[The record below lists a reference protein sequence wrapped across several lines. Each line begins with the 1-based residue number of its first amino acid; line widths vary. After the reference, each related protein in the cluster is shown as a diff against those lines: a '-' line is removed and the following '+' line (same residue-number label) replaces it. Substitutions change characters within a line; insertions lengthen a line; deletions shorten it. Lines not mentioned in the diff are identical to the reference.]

1 MSQRNQNVE
10 LYEFGAFRVDLAERV
25 LTKGQ
30 QVIPLTPKAF
40 DTLAV
45 LVRHRGHIVEKDEL
59 LKEVWPDTFVE
70 EGVLAV
76 NVAAIRKALSDGEE
90 GRSYIETVP
99 RRGYRFIGEVRA
111 FEKSLEG
118 EAATQ
123 KSEQQKKSFTRHWG
137 LAAGLLALVLA
148 GFGWFIS
155 RPRPSSIPQSSSP
168 IPLTSYPGTEL
179 SPTFSPDGSQ
189 VAFSWDGER
198 QDNFDIYVKLVDRS
212 EAVRLTSH
220 SARDSCPAWSPDG
233 RHIAFVR
240 EGAIFL
246 ISPLGGAERKVADVQ
261 AHDIAW
267 TPDGKSLAV
276 SSGKFT
282 RRRLILLTVNT
293 GEVTELTTAALG
305 EEPVLGDVAPA
316 VSPDGLKLLFVRQ
329 TTSGIAALYLMPL
342 AGGEPRRL
350 TQGRAPFPG
359 VAWTAD
365 GRELVYAGL
374 VGDLMGL
381 WRGSLE
387 DPTGAAAKRIE
398 GVESGAFGPVISHS
412 ATRSPVR
419 LAYARPV
426 FDTNIWVR
434 ATTALSPPARKLVP
448 STRPDTHPQFS
459 PDGRRLAFT
468 SERSGGL
475 QIWVANSDSSN
486 LLQLTTLAK
495 GFINAPRWSPDGKV
509 IIFTYTQNNNQD
521 IYSVPADGGPLR
533 RVTSAPSREGR
544 PSWSR
549 DGRWIYFYSNR
560 TGRPEIWK
568 IPAHGGEEIQVTT
581 DGGHESFES
590 PNGKLLYYEDYG
602 VKGLR
607 SVSTEN
613 SPGTREGTVVLG
625 SVRPGYWAVTEK
637 GIYFV
642 ELDDK
647 SAAPQV
653 AYYYF
658 NVGTAVSIPP
668 PIKFYDFRTRKIT
681 QIGVIEKGVIR
692 GYPGFSVTWDGRY
705 MAWSQVDQG
714 ESDLMMIENFR

>member
-1 MSQRNQNVE
+1 M
-10 LYEFGAFRVDLAERV
+10 LFEFGPFRLDVAERE
-25 LTKGQ
+25 LTKSQ
-30 QVIPLTPKAF
+30 EVVPLTPKAF
-40 DTLAV
+40 DTLVA
-45 LVRHRGHIVEKDEL
+45 LLRNSGHVVEKEAL

-76 NVAAIRKALSDGEE
+76 NIVAIRKALSDGDE

-99 RRGYRFIGEVRA
+99 RRGYRFIEAVHSIEGISEDRAAAIEHPPRVNSWWVRV
-111 FEKSLEG
+111 
-118 EAATQ
+118 
-123 KSEQQKKSFTRHWG
+123 RWG
-137 LAAGLLALVLA
+137 LAVGSLALLGSLV
-148 GFGWFIS
+148 WFMS
-155 RPRPSSIPQSSSP
+155 RSRPSSTPLSFQP
-168 IPLTSYPGTEL
+168 IPLTAYPGTEL

-198 QDNFDIYVKLVDRS
+198 QNNFDIYVKLVDRS
-212 EAVRLTSH
+212 DAVRLTSH
-220 SARDSCPAWSPDG
+220 PARDSSPAWSPDG

-246 ISPLGGAERKVADVQ
+246 IPPLGGAERKVADAQ

-267 TPDGKSLAV
+267 TRDGKSLAV
-276 SSGKFT
+276 SSGKFN
-282 RRRLILLTVNT
+282 RRRLILLSVDS
-293 GEVTELTTAALG
+293 GDVKELTTAALG
-305 EEPVLGDVAPA
+305 EEPVLGDEAPA
-316 VSPDGLKLLFVRQ
+316 VSPDGLNLVFVRQ
-329 TTSGIAALYLMPL
+329 TTSGIAALYLMAL

-350 TQGRAPFPG
+350 TQFRSPFPG
-359 VAWTAD
+359 LAWTAD
-365 GRELVYAGL
+365 GRELVYAGW
-374 VGDLMGL
+374 VGDAMAL
-381 WRGSLE
+381 WRRSVETPAGS
-387 DPTGAAAKRIE
+387 PAKRIE
-398 GVESGAFGPVISHS
+398 GVESGAFRPVISHP
-412 ATRSPVR
+412 ATGSPAR

-434 ATTALSPPARKLVP
+434 ETSASSPPAHKLVA

-468 SERSGGL
+468 SERSGSL
-475 QIWVANSDSSN
+475 QIWVANSDGSN
-486 LLQLTTLAK
+486 LLQLTMLAR

-509 IIFTYTQNNNQD
+509 IVFTSTQNNNQD
-521 IYSVPADGGPLR
+521 IYSVSADGGPLR

-549 DGRWIYFYSNR
+549 NGRWIYFYSNR

-568 IPAHGGEEIQVTT
+568 IPVEGGEWTQVTT

-590 PNGKLLYYEDYG
+590 PDGKLLYYEDYG

-607 SVSTEN
+607 SVSSAN
-613 SPGTREGTVVLG
+613 SPAPREGTVVLG
-625 SVRPGYWAVTEK
+625 SVRPGYWAVAEK

-658 NVGTAVSIPP
+658 NVGIPVSVPP
-668 PIKFYDFRTRKIT
+668 PIKFYDFRMRRIT

>member
-1 MSQRNQNVE
+1 MLSSRSDSE
-10 LYEFGAFRVDLAERV
+10 GSKSW
-25 LTKGQ
+25 T
-30 QVIPLTPKAF
+30 IP
-40 DTLAV
+40 
-45 LVRHRGHIVEKDEL
+45 
-59 LKEVWPDTFVE
+59 
-70 EGVLAV
+70 
-76 NVAAIRKALSDGEE
+76 
-90 GRSYIETVP
+90 
-99 RRGYRFIGEVRA
+99 
-111 FEKSLEG
+111 
-118 EAATQ
+118 
-123 KSEQQKKSFTRHWG
+123 WG

-148 GFGWFIS
+148 GFGWYLSRS
-155 RPRPSSIPQSSSP
+155 RPTSIPPSSSP
-168 IPLTSYPGTEL
+168 IPLTSYPGTEI

-189 VAFSWDGER
+189 VAFSWDGEH
-198 QDNFDIYVKLVDRS
+198 QDNFDIYVKVVDGAD
-212 EAVRLTSH
+212 AVRLTSNP
-220 SARDSCPAWSPDG
+220 ARDSSPAWSPDG

-246 ISPLGGAERKVADVQ
+246 ILPLGGAERKVADVQ

-267 TPDGKSLAV
+267 TPDGKSLVV
-276 SSGKFT
+276 SSGKFAK
-282 RRRLILLTVNT
+282 RRLILLSVDT
-293 GEVTELTTAALG
+293 GHVKELTTAVLG
-305 EEPVLGDVAPA
+305 EEPVLGDEAPA
-316 VSPDGLKLLFVRQ
+316 VSPDGLKLVFVRQ
-329 TTSGIAALYLMPL
+329 TTSGIAALYLMAL

-350 TQGRAPFPG
+350 TQFGSTFPG
-359 VAWTAD
+359 LAWTAD
-365 GRELVYAGL
+365 GRELVYAGRI
-374 VGDLMGL
+374 GDAMAL
-381 WRGSLE
+381 WRRSVETPAGS
-387 DPTGAAAKRIE
+387 PAKRIE
-398 GVESGAFGPVISHS
+398 GVEPGAFRPVISPP
-412 ATRSPVR
+412 ATGSHAR

-434 ATTALSPPARKLVP
+434 ETNALSPPAHKLVP

-468 SERSGGL
+468 SERSGSL
-475 QIWVANSDSSN
+475 QIWVANSDGSN
-486 LLQLTTLAK
+486 PLQLTSLAR
-495 GFINAPRWSPDGKV
+495 GLINAPRWSPDGKV
-509 IIFTYTQNNNQD
+509 IVFTFTQNNNQD

-568 IPAHGGEEIQVTT
+568 IPAEGGEEIQVTT
-581 DGGHESFES
+581 DLGHESFES
-590 PNGKLLYYEDYG
+590 PDGKLLYYEDYG

-607 SVSTEN
+607 SLSTEN
-613 SPGTREGTVVLG
+613 SPAPREGTVVLG
-625 SVRPGYWAVTEK
+625 SVRPGYWAVAEK

-642 ELDDK
+642 ELDDQ

-658 NVGTAVSIPP
+658 NVGTAVTRPQ
-668 PIKFYDFRTRKIT
+668 PIKFYDFGTRQIT

>member
-1 MSQRNQNVE
+1 
-10 LYEFGAFRVDLAERV
+10 
-25 LTKGQ
+25 
-30 QVIPLTPKAF
+30 
-40 DTLAV
+40 
-45 LVRHRGHIVEKDEL
+45 
-59 LKEVWPDTFVE
+59 VWPDTFVE

-148 GFGWFIS
+148 GFWFIFRS
-155 RPRPSSIPQSSSP
+155 RSTSIPPPSSP

-179 SPTFSPDGSQ
+179 SPTFSPDGNQ

-212 EAVRLTSH
+212 DAVPLTSDR
-220 SARDSCPAWSPDG
+220 ARDSYPAWSPDG

-240 EGAIFL
+240 DGTIFL
-246 ISPLGGAERKVADVQ
+246 IPPLGGAERKVADVQ
-261 AHDIAW
+261 AFDIAW
-267 TPDGKSLAV
+267 TRDGKSLVV
-276 SSGKFT
+276 SSGKFAK
-282 RRRLILLTVNT
+282 RRLILLSVDT
-293 GEVTELTTAALG
+293 GDVKELTKAVAG
-305 EEPVLGDVAPA
+305 EEPVLGDQAPA
-316 VSPDGLKLLFVRQ
+316 LSPDGAKLVFHRHI
-329 TTSGIAALYLMPL
+329 TSGNYFCSMPL
-342 AGGEPRRL
+342 AGGEPRQL
-350 TQGRAPFPG
+350 TQFEAPFPG

-365 GRELVYAGL
+365 GRELVYAGR
-374 VGDLMGL
+374 VGDAMAL
-381 WRGSLE
+381 WRGSVE
-387 DPTGAAAKRIE
+387 TQAGSPAKRIE
-398 GVESGAFGPVISHS
+398 GVESGAFRPVISHP
-412 ATRSPVR
+412 ATGSPAR

-434 ATTALSPPARKLVP
+434 ETTTSVPPPHKLVP

-468 SERSGGL
+468 SERSGSF
-475 QIWVANSDSSN
+475 QIWVANSDGSN
-486 LLQLTTLAK
+486 LLQLTTLAR

-509 IIFTYTQNNNQD
+509 IVFTAAQNNNQD
-521 IYSVPADGGPLR
+521 IYSVPADGGSLR
-533 RVTSAPSREGR
+533 RVTSAASREGR

-568 IPAHGGEEIQVTT
+568 IPAKGSEEIQVTT

-590 PNGKLLYYEDYG
+590 PDGKLLYYEDYG

-607 SVSTEN
+607 SLSTEN
-613 SPGTREGTVVLG
+613 SPAPREGSVVLG
-625 SVRPGYWAVTEK
+625 SVRPGFWAVAEK

-658 NVGTAVSIPP
+658 NVGTAVSTPP
-668 PIKFYDFRTRKIT
+668 PIKFYDFRTGKIT
-681 QIGVIEKGVIR
+681 QIGVIEKGVIH

>member
-1 MSQRNQNVE
+1 VSKPLQSRE
-10 LYEFGAFRVDLAERV
+10 LYDFGPFRADVAERV

-40 DTLAV
+40 DTLVFLLCNPGRA
-45 LVRHRGHIVEKDEL
+45 VEKDEL
-59 LKEVWPDTFVE
+59 LQAVWPDAFVE

-76 NVAAIRKALSDGEE
+76 NVAAIRKALNEADE

-99 RRGYRFIGEVRA
+99 RRGYRFIGQVQAVGRMSQGGA
-111 FEKSLEG
+111 AS
-118 EAATQ
+118 EAPQRKMSWLA
-123 KSEQQKKSFTRHWG
+123 KWG
-137 LAAGLLALVLA
+137 LAVGLLALMLVGL
-148 GFGWFIS
+148 GWFLS
-155 RPRPSSIPQSSSP
+155 RSRSTSVPPLFSP
-168 IPLTSYPGTEL
+168 VPLTSYPGTEL

-212 EAVRLTSH
+212 DATRLTSDP
-220 SARDSCPAWSPDG
+220 ARDSFPAWSPDG

-240 EGAIFL
+240 EGTILL

-261 AHDIAW
+261 AFDIAW
-267 TPDGKSLAV
+267 TRDSKSLVV
-276 SSGKFT
+276 SSGKFAKH
-282 RRRLILLTVNT
+282 RLILLSVDT
-293 GEVTELTTAALG
+293 GHVVKELTTAVLG
-305 EEPVLGDVAPA
+305 EEPVFGDEAPA
-316 VSPDGLKLLFVRQ
+316 VSPDGLNLVFVRQ

-342 AGGEPRRL
+342 AGGEPHRL
-350 TQGRAPFPG
+350 TLSPFPG
-359 VAWTAD
+359 LAWTAD
-365 GRELVYAGL
+365 GRELVYAGR
-374 VGDLMGL
+374 VGDAMGL
-381 WRGSLE
+381 WRRSVKAPAGS
-387 DPTGAAAKRIE
+387 ASKRIE
-398 GVESGAFGPVISHS
+398 GIESGAFRPVISHP
-412 ATRSPVR
+412 ATGSPAR

-434 ATTALSPPARKLVP
+434 ETTASSSPAHKLVP

-459 PDGRRLAFT
+459 LDGRRLAFT
-468 SERSGGL
+468 SERSGSL
-475 QIWVANSDSSN
+475 QIWVANSDGSN
-486 LLQLTTLAK
+486 LLQLTTLAR
-495 GFINAPRWSPDGKV
+495 GFISAPRWSRDGKV
-509 IIFTYTQNNNQD
+509 IVFTYTQNNNQD
-521 IYSVPADGGPLR
+521 IYSVPADGGALR

-549 DGRWIYFYSNR
+549 DGHWIYFYSNR
-560 TGRPEIWK
+560 TGRPEVWK
-568 IPAHGGEEIQVTT
+568 IPAKGGEEIQVTT

-590 PNGKLLYYEDYG
+590 PDGKLLYYEDYG

-607 SVSTEN
+607 SISTAD
-613 SPGTREGTVVLG
+613 SPMPRKGTVVLS
-625 SVRPGYWAVTEK
+625 SVRPGYWAVAEK